1 MKFNLYLIELFLA
14 VNVLNGQ
21 TNLYEHSNFD
31 EIAKTHKIIGILPFE
46 TSISLRPK
54 QMKDI
59 TTEQLDRMEL
69 AEGKQFKMQCIRGF

>member
-1 MKFNLYLIELFLA
+1 MKFNLYLIGVFLA
-14 VNVLNGQ
+14 VNLLNGQ